1 MKDINIP
8 ENPNP
13 INIININPKKM
24 DIDINE
30 VPHKKPIN
38 NINNDIR
45 IDEPVFDNNIDFN
58 DHYDNDVVLN
68 LI

>member
-45 IDEPVFDNNIDFN
+45 IDEPVFDNNVDFN